1 MKRELMIGLGLLLF
15 AGCSDQTKEEITVTT
30 NDPVE
35 VSKIL
40 KEDQTE
46 NSRENYINQTYVK
59 ENSVTLDPQQSLSAL
74 LLNYSWYDGSQV
86 LTFDREQRVTASLF
100 QGAKDKRMDSDYAT
114 YEILDEAT
122 LKVTINV
129 AGNDKPN
136 VIHDYMYT
144 VQKNEKALQL
154 EDLTINP
161 PNRETL
167 QPVKK
172 LIKTNET
179 ND

>member
-1 MKRELMIGLGLLLF
+1 MKRGLMIGLGLLLF

-46 NSRENYINQTYVK
+46 NSRENFINETYLK
-59 ENSVTLDPQQSLSAL
+59 EYSVTINPQQSLSAL
-74 LLNYSWYDGSQV
+74 LLNYSWFNGSQI
-86 LTFDREQRVTASLF
+86 LTFDSDLQITGSLF
-100 QGAKDKRMDSDYAT
+100 QGTKEKRMDSDYAT
-114 YEILDEAT
+114 YEILDDAT
-122 LKVTINV
+122 LKIHII
-129 AGNDKPN
+129 GNYGPN
-136 VIHDYMYT
+136 VIQDYTYT
-144 VQKNEKALQL
+144 VNRSEKALQL
-154 EDLTINP
+154 EDSTINLP
-161 PNRETL
+161 DRETL

-172 LIKTNET
+172 LIEANET

>member
-1 MKRELMIGLGLLLF
+1 MKRGLMIGLGLLLF
-15 AGCSDQTKEEITVTT
+15 ASCSDQTKEEITVTT

-46 NSRENYINQTYVK
+46 NSRENFINETYVK
-59 ENSVTLDPQQSLSAL
+59 ENLVTVDPQQSLSVL
-74 LLNYSWYDGSQV
+74 LLNYSWFNGSQI
-86 LTFDREQRVTASLF
+86 LTFDRDQQITGSLF
-100 QGAKDKRMDSDYAT
+100 QGTKDKRMDSDYAT

-122 LKVTINV
+122 LKIHII
-129 AGNDKPN
+129 GNYGPN
-136 VIHDYMYT
+136 VIQDYTYT
-144 VQKNEKALQL
+144 VNRSEKALQL
-154 EDLTINP
+154 EDSMINP
-161 PNRETL
+161 PDRETL

-172 LIKTNET
+172 LIEVNET

>member
-1 MKRELMIGLGLLLF
+1 MKRGMVIGLGLLLF

-86 LTFDREQRVTASLF
+86 LTFDRGQRVTASLF
-100 QGAKDKRMDSDYAT
+100 QGAKDK
-114 YEILDEAT
+114 
-122 LKVTINV
+122 
-129 AGNDKPN
+129 
-136 VIHDYMYT
+136 
-144 VQKNEKALQL
+144 Q
-154 EDLTINP
+154 
-161 PNRETL
+161 
-167 QPVKK
+167 
-172 LIKTNET
+172 
-179 ND
+179 